1 VVHQTGQG
9 IFVTLVTFMFQLET
23 NYLDIMGV
31 QEQRKN
37 EETN

>member
-9 IFVTLVTFMFQLET
+9 IFVTLVAFMFQLET